1 MPSTR
6 SHDLYQRALKVIPG
20 GVNSP
25 VRAYRAVG
33 GEPIFFRSGRGS
45 RLVDADGHEYLDYV
59 LSWGPLILGHA
70 HPRVVEAVRAQV
82 AVGSSFGAPTEAEVE
97 LAEAVCSALPSVK
110 KVRMVSSGTEATL
123 SAVRLSRGF
132 TGRDGVVKMEGCYH
146 GHVDSL
152 LVKAGSGVATL
163 GIPGS
168 PGVPRA
174 VAEQTFVLPY
184 NDAQAARDLLRA
196 RGSEIAAVLVEPVA
210 GNMGLV
216 APRPGYLETLREETS
231 RAGALLLF
239 DEVIT
244 GFRAAYGG
252 MQTITGIE
260 PDLTCLGKVI
270 GGGFPVGAYGGR
282 DDVMAHVA
290 PDGPVYQAGTLS
302 GNPVAMRAGLETLR
316 VLRDTPDAYARLE
329 KTAERLENG
338 LKEAVREA
346 GVRAQVVRRGSMLTL
361 FFTDR
366 PVHDWAGASTCD
378 TKMYASFFRAM
389 LEEGV
394 YLPPAQFETFFV
406 SLAHTDPE
414 IDRSVDSA
422 RRALRAC
429 AR

>member
-346 GVRAQVVRRGSMLTL
+346 GVRAQVARRGSMLTL